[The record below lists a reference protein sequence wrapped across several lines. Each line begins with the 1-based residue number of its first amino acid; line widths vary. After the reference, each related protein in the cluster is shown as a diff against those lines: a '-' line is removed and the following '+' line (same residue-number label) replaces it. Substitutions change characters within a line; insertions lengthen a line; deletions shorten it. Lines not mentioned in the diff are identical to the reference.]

1 MTKDI
6 TKIILPLAL
15 VFSLSTYSQLDSVL
29 ETNKERTTAATASQA
44 KIDSTQIKTDKAST
58 EYKSVSKQIEG
69 LKVYN
74 AQKRKQIKRQKERME
89 EIEKTMKYAS
99 VLQRQIPPLARRM
112 HAGLE
117 QFVALDLPFNSG
129 ERAERM
135 KFIKDALDNPTV
147 SPAEKLRQ
155 VLEGFNIEAE
165 YGRKIDTYKDTVLI
179 DDQER
184 DVNIL
189 RAPAST
195 LQCNFPSALQRN
207 SRARANFWIRLALS
221 TRWSPC
227 SSFVSCS
234 SSMVFLPISLC
245 SGMIGSESLSTS

>member
-1 MTKDI
+1 MINHLFKF
-6 TKIILPLAL
+6 ILPLAL
-15 VFSLSTYSQLDSVL
+15 IFSLTVASQLDSVL
-29 ETNKERTTAATASQA
+29 EVNKDRTTAATASQA
-44 KIDSTQIKTDKAST
+44 KIDSTQIKTDKAAT

-74 AQKRKQIKRQKERME
+74 AQKRKQIKRQKERMK

-112 HAGLE
+112 HSGLD
-117 QFVALDLPFNSG
+117 QFVKLDLPFNTG
-129 ERAERM
+129 ERTERL
-135 KFIKDALDNPTV
+135 KFIHDALDNPTV

-189 RAPAST
+189 RIGRLVLAY
-195 LQCNFPSALQRN
+195 QPSDLDETGIWNKETN
-207 SRARANFWIRLALS
+207 SW
-221 TRWSPC
+221 
-227 SSFVSCS
+227 
-234 SSMVFLPISLC
+234 
-245 SGMIGSESLSTS
+245 ESLPGRYRGVVRDGISMAKKLKTVDMLELPVPAAEVGQ

>member
-1 MTKDI
+1 MLKNSF
-6 TKIILPLAL
+6 KFILPFTL
-15 VFSLSTYSQLDSVL
+15 VFSLAVSSQLDSVL
-29 ETNKERTTAATASQA
+29 ETNKERTSAATSSQA

-74 AQKRKQIKRQKERME
+74 AQKRKQIKRQKERMK

-117 QFVALDLPFNSG
+117 QFVELDLPFNSG
-129 ERAERM
+129 ERTERL

-165 YGRKIDTYKDTVLI
+165 YGRKIDTYKDTVLV
-179 DDQER
+179 DEQER

-189 RAPAST
+189 RIGRLVLAYQTSDLSETGIYNKETQSWESLPGRY
-195 LQCNFPSALQRN
+195 RN
-207 SRARANFWIRLALS
+207 SIRDGIAMAKKVKTVDILE
-221 TRWSPC
+221 
-227 SSFVSCS
+227 
-234 SSMVFLPISLC
+234 LPVPAA
-245 SGMIGSESLSTS
+245 EVAQ

>member
-1 MTKDI
+1 MSRLC
-6 TKIILPLAL
+6 KIVFMLAGISVTSLGFSDQIQPLLDVGAARQ
-15 VFSLSTYSQLDSVL
+15 VAEKTSQS
-29 ETNKERTTAATASQA
+29 
-44 KIDSTQIKTDKAST
+44 KIDEMDEQTSVIVSEFKT
-58 EYKSVSKQIEG
+58 VSKQIEG

-74 AQKRKQIKRQKERME
+74 AQKRKQIKRQKERIV

-112 HAGLE
+112 HSGLD
-117 QFVALDLPFNSG
+117 QFVKLDLPFNTG
-129 ERAERM
+129 ERTERL

-179 DDQER
+179 DEQER

-189 RAPAST
+189 RIGRLVLAYQTSDLDET
-195 LQCNFPSALQRN
+195 GIWNKETN
-207 SRARANFWIRLALS
+207 SW
-221 TRWSPC
+221 
-227 SSFVSCS
+227 
-234 SSMVFLPISLC
+234 
-245 SGMIGSESLSTS
+245 ESLPGRYRGVVRDGISMAKKLKTVDMLELPVPAAEVVQ

>member
-1 MTKDI
+1 MKLNLK
-6 TKIILPLAL
+6 KIILPLII
-15 VFSLSTYSQLDSVL
+15 VFSISAHSQLDSVL
-29 ETNKERTTAATASQA
+29 ETNKERTEAATISQA

-74 AQKRKQIKRQKERME
+74 AQKRKQIKRQKERMK

-117 QFVALDLPFNSG
+117 QFVSLDLPFSKG
-129 ERAERM
+129 ERTERM

-189 RAPAST
+189 R
-195 LQCNFPSALQRN
+195 
-207 SRARANFWIRLALS
+207 IGRLVLAYQTSDLDETGVWNKETQS
-221 TRWSPC
+221 WQSLPGRYRG
-227 SSFVSCS
+227 VVRDGI
-234 SSMVFLPISLC
+234 SMAKKLKTVDMLELPIPAA
-245 SGMIGSESLSTS
+245 EVVQ

>member
-1 MTKDI
+1 MKLNS
-6 TKIILPLAL
+6 KKLFVLLII
-15 VFSLSTYSQLDSVL
+15 VFSLSSNSQLDSVL
-29 ETNKERTTAATASQA
+29 ETNKERTEAATISQA

-74 AQKRKQIKRQKERME
+74 AQKRKQIKRQKERMK

-117 QFVALDLPFNSG
+117 QFVSLDLPFSTG
-129 ERAERM
+129 ERTERM

-189 RAPAST
+189 RIGRLVLAYQTSDLDETGVWNKETQSWQSLPGRYRSVVRDGI
-195 LQCNFPSALQRN
+195 SM
-207 SRARANFWIRLALS
+207 ANKLKTVDMLE
-221 TRWSPC
+221 
-227 SSFVSCS
+227 
-234 SSMVFLPISLC
+234 LPIPAA
-245 SGMIGSESLSTS
+245 EVVQ

>member
-1 MTKDI
+1 MKLNS
-6 TKIILPLAL
+6 KKLFVLLII
-15 VFSLSTYSQLDSVL
+15 VFSLSSNSQLDSVL
-29 ETNKERTTAATASQA
+29 ETNKERTEAATISQA

-74 AQKRKQIKRQKERME
+74 AQKRKQIKRQKERMK

-117 QFVALDLPFNSG
+117 QFVSLDLPFSTG
-129 ERAERM
+129 ERTERM

-189 RAPAST
+189 R
-195 LQCNFPSALQRN
+195 
-207 SRARANFWIRLALS
+207 IGRLVLAYQTSDLDETGVWNKETQS
-221 TRWSPC
+221 WQSLPGRYRG
-227 SSFVSCS
+227 VVRDGI
-234 SSMVFLPISLC
+234 SMAKKLKTVDMLELPIPAA
-245 SGMIGSESLSTS
+245 EVVQ